1 MSDPYAYLKSKEM
14 QDKRTAGIRRYWANP
29 ENRKKKLEQMHN
41 DEARAKRSQ
50 KLQDYHQQLKQETT
64 SE

>member
-29 ENRKKKLEQMHN
+29 ENRKKKLDQLHS
-41 DEARAKRSQ
+41 DEARVKRSI
-50 KLQDYHQQLKQETT
+50 KLRDHHQQLKQETT
-64 SE
+64 DD